1 MSDFILPN
9 DSAFI
14 RRSEPLFWRA
24 SLALFCGA
32 FVTFANLYSTQ
43 ALLPLLAKKFSISP
57 AAASLSLSVATIAL
71 AVSLLF
77 TPSLSDRLG
86 RKSVMLSSLA
96 LTSLLGFAVTFA
108 EHYSLLLLL
117 RALQGASLAGLAS
130 IAMTYVSEEFSN
142 DCRTLAMGLYVSGT
156 AVGGMT
162 GRIIT
167 GSLTEYYGWETAL
180 QVLAFVSLICTLLF
194 AFMLP
199 QSKHFSVRTFSIQ
212 GLLKGFGYH
221 LKQPDQLGRFIH
233 GFLLMGGLVS
243 LYNYVGFRLS
253 TAPYLL
259 GESQIGW
266 LFSIYLLGIFSST
279 WLGSKADRHGHRKV
293 LLYSIAMMLIAVLLS
308 LSPNLLLLIL
318 SLGLFTFG
326 FFGAHSIVSSWT
338 GLVAK
343 SYKAQAS
350 ALYLLFYYVGSS
362 VMGVVGGYFWSHWYW
377 PGVVALVTGLVLV
390 SGFIAWM
397 SPKEA

>member
-1 MSDFILPN
+1 MLKPANPETSDFISRN
-9 DSAFI
+9 D
-14 RRSEPLFWRA
+14 PLFLRA

-43 ALLPLLAKKFSISP
+43 ALLPLLAIEFSISP

-71 AVSLLF
+71 AVALLF

-96 LTSLLGFAVTFA
+96 LTSCLGFALTFT

-130 IAMTYVSEEFSN
+130 IAMTYVNEEFSSN
-142 DCRTLAMGLYVSGT
+142 CRTLAMGLYVSGT

-167 GSLTEYYGWETAL
+167 GSLTERYDWATAL
-180 QVLAFVSLICTLLF
+180 QVLAILSFACTMIF

-199 QSKHFSVRTFSIQ
+199 RSQHFSAQAFSGKGLIQ
-212 GLLKGFGYH
+212 GFSFH
-221 LKQPDQLGRFIH
+221 LKQPAQLGRFMH
-233 GFLLMGGLVS
+233 GFLLMGGLVT
-243 LYNYVGFRLS
+243 LYNYTGFRLS
-253 TAPYLL
+253 AAPYLL
-259 GESQIGW
+259 SEGQIGG

-279 WLGSKADRHGHRKV
+279 WLGNKADRYGHRKV
-293 LLYSIAMMLIAVLLS
+293 LLGSVSMMFLGVLLT
-308 LSPNLLLLIL
+308 LHPHLYFLMFG
-318 SLGLFTFG
+318 LGLFTFG

-338 GLVAK
+338 GLAA
-343 SYKAQAS
+343 SQYKAQAS

-362 VMGVVGGYFWSHWYW
+362 VMGVIGGYFWSHWYW
-377 PGVVALVTGLVLV
+377 PGVTALVGTLVLI
-390 SGFIAWM
+390 SALITLM
-397 SPKEA
+397 SKTTP